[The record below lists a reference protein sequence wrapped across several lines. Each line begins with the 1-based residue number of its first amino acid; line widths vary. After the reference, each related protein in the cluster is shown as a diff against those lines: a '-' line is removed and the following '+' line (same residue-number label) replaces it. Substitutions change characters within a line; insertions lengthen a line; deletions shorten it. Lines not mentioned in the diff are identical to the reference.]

1 MVVQVIVQ
9 TAARRR
15 VGHVA
20 RIEFA
25 VEKVV
30 VVVGSYTASAAPRQD
45 RIDRNR
51 GTKLA
56 TATPDGWRSC
66 WTTLGHLHN
75 HGRRIRI
82 DNDAHGVEMM
92 AKKFVSTPPVKTCT
106 YKK

>member
-1 MVVQVIVQ
+1 MVTAPSAREAAVVVVQVIVQ

-51 GTKLA
+51 YGGFQLHGSGGGGGRTVA
-56 TATPDGWRSC
+56 TTAQ
-66 WTTLGHLHN
+66 
-75 HGRRIRI
+75 
-82 DNDAHGVEMM
+82 
-92 AKKFVSTPPVKTCT
+92 
-106 YKK
+106 